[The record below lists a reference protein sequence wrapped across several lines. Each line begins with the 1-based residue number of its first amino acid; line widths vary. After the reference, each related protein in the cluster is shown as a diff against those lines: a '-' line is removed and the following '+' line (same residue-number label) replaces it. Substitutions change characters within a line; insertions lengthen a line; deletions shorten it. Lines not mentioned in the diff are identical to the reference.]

1 MGGRSAK
8 GAGVTYVL
16 IHHNV
21 QDYAKFRIVFDYD
34 AERRKRYGCLGG
46 RLLRGQAG
54 PNDFFALFKWEN
66 EEKAR
71 EFVAAY
77 ETHEAFEWVQAFG
90 EVRAF
95 VLEEVEDV
103 EV

>member
-1 MGGRSAK
+1 MA
-8 GAGVTYVL
+8 YVL

-21 QDYAKFRIVFDYD
+21 QDYEKFRTVFDYD
-34 AERRKRYGCLGG
+34 AGRRERYGCKGG
-46 RLLRGQAG
+46 LLLRGQDG
-54 PNDFFALFKWEN
+54 PNDFFALFEWES

-77 ETHEAFEWVQAFG
+77 ETHEAFEWVSAAG

-95 VLEEVEDV
+95 VLEEVERV

>member
-1 MGGRSAK
+1 
-8 GAGVTYVL
+8 VL

-21 QDYAKFRIVFDYD
+21 QDYEKFRTVFDYD
-34 AERRKRYGCLGG
+34 AERRKRYGSKGG

-54 PNDFFALFKWEN
+54 PNDFFALFEWES

-77 ETHEAFEWVQAFG
+77 ETHEAFEWLSAAG